1 METPPLRYAIP
12 RSSAN
17 VVPAQ
22 AQGVLQMKIHSAV
35 YLAVSVAIASSAF
48 SCHQV
53 AQPQP
58 GESALQQNQA
68 VIGQYAAALEQL
80 RQKMCPSVPTATPP
94 NLFADACSKAAT
106 AVAKPPMANVLAP
119 HARPAVVMADLTL
132 TPGLARSEATREQL
146 CAPDFT
152 TSKFRHTTAA
162 MKHTAYDEYHRTKE
176 AGVCC
181 EVDHL
186 IPLELGGADDVHNLW
201 AEPYTPTPG
210 AHEKD
215 RVENYLR
222 EQVCAGNISLPDA
235 QREITTDWF
244 AVYQRMNSEE
254 AR

>member
-1 METPPLRYAIP
+1 
-12 RSSAN
+12 
-17 VVPAQ
+17 
-22 AQGVLQMKIHSAV
+22 MKIHSAV
-35 YLAVSVAIASSAF
+35 YFAVGVAVALSAF
-48 SCHQV
+48 AGCHQV

-68 VIGQYAAALEQL
+68 LIGQYSTALEQI
-80 RQKMCPSVPTATPP
+80 RQKMCPSVPAETPP

-106 AVAKPPMANVLAP
+106 AAARPPAAAALAP
-119 HARPAVVMADLTL
+119 RARPSVVMADLTL
-132 TPGLARSEATREQL
+132 TPGLARSDATREQL

-152 TSKFRHTTAA
+152 TRKFRHTTAA
-162 MKHTAYDEYHRTKE
+162 MKRTAYDEYHRVKE
-176 AGVCC
+176 PGVCC

-186 IPLELGGADDVHNLW
+186 IPLELGGADDVRNLW

-215 RVENYLR
+215 KVENFLR
-222 EQVCAGNISLPDA
+222 EQVCAANISLPDA